1 MRLPR
6 RPLVTVAC
14 VAAALMTLAASAPPA
29 LADANAVLKDC
40 NTNGRLTQTYS
51 TADLQ
56 RALSIMPASIKQYTN
71 CLDVL
76 HRQLDL
82 QLSGKG
88 KGGSGGSGG
97 SFLPTPVIVILVL
110 LALAAVTFGALAVRR
125 RRGES

>member
-1 MRLPR
+1 MRR
-6 RPLVTVAC
+6 RYQPLLTLAC
-14 VAAALMTLAASAPPA
+14 VAAALLTLTATAPPA

-40 NTNGRLTQTYS
+40 NTNGRLTQHYATH
-51 TADLQ
+51 DLQ
-56 RALSIMPASIKQYTN
+56 TALSIMPASIKQYTN
-71 CLDVL
+71 CLDVI

-88 KGGSGGSGG
+88 NGSGGGSGG

-110 LALAAVTFGALAVRR
+110 LALAAVTFGAVAVRR